1 MIDGGVNGH
10 KEILFQQRA
19 RNLKKIKLKIKGFEH
34 CFVKQV
40 TVGGQLIVN
49 LMYAEFT

>member
-1 MIDGGVNGH
+1 MIDGSISGH
-10 KEILFQQRA
+10 KEILFPDVRGIWK
-19 RNLKKIKLKIKGFEH
+19 NKTKIKGFEH

-49 LMYAEFT
+49 LIYAEFT